1 MTRPLP
7 SIAVWIVLSGVAQA
21 QDPRDSLIVSG
32 QIDVPA
38 ASAGGTGGVEWL
50 RVTSQGG
57 LQFGALS
64 GSRGDAWWT
73 YGKAGAF
80 VRRARAVV
88 AGTIEIGGGAQAAS
102 RFQYRRF
109 DGAVTLT
116 VRPGRLFF
124 ETEGQVAQMATD
136 TRQVVRLG
144 VSSVLTP
151 TVTAGAS
158 YYLVASNG
166 DLFPAVSARV
176 DVNRRPV
183 ALLGGVV
190 VAREQRVSTLLSHTV
205 TLPLTS
211 AEVFAGGSVG
221 TWYRLQIV
229 GSASKSG
236 DANRVLISLK
246 IPLRARSVTR

>member
-1 MTRPLP
+1 
-7 SIAVWIVLSGVAQA
+7 
-21 QDPRDSLIVSG
+21 
-32 QIDVPA
+32 
-38 ASAGGTGGVEWL
+38 
-50 RVTSQGG
+50 
-57 LQFGALS
+57 
-64 GSRGDAWWT
+64 
-73 YGKAGAF
+73 
-80 VRRARAVV
+80 
-88 AGTIEIGGGAQAAS
+88 
-102 RFQYRRF
+102 
-109 DGAVTLT
+109 
-116 VRPGRLFF
+116 
-124 ETEGQVAQMATD
+124 MATD

-166 DLFPAVSARV
+166 DLFPAASARV
-176 DVNRRPV
+176 DINRQPI
-183 ALLGGVV
+183 AFLGGVV

-221 TWYRLQIV
+221 TSYRLQV
-229 GSASKSG
+229 VASASKSG